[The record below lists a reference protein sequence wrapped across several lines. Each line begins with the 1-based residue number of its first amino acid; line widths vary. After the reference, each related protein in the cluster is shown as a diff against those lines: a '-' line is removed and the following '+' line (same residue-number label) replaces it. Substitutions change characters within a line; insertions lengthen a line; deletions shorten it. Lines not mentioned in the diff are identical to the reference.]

1 MLSFSRLLPNE
12 QDPDPSGYVMQIS
25 PMLVTLAF
33 CVLCSPISLAQDTN
47 LPDAPSD
54 IASMD
59 SRDDAGYPMGMVQER
74 EVVPWGVWNQRC
86 RCWTDKTNPSKTMR
100 EVFNKKFVI
109 VHGILL
115 ASFVYDAEITH
126 AGLAH
131 HKCLESN
138 TQLGLHPS
146 RWQLY
151 SGKGNL
157 FFLGGLIGLDLV
169 SEKFLIPYVPYLLP
183 LAGAA
188 KKFTAGTS
196 WLTGS
201 CW

>member
-1 MLSFSRLLPNE
+1 
-12 QDPDPSGYVMQIS
+12 MQIS

-33 CVLCSPISLAQDTN
+33 CLLYSPISCAQDTT

-54 IASMD
+54 MASSHFRED
-59 SRDDAGYPMGMVQER
+59 GGNPMRVVQER

-86 RCWTDKTNPSKTMR
+86 RCWTDKTNSPKTMR
-100 EVFNKKFVI
+100 EVLNKKFVI
-109 VHGILL
+109 AHGILL

-138 TQLGLHPS
+138 IQLGPHPS

-151 SGKGNL
+151 NGKGNM

-169 SEKFLIPYVPYLLP
+169 SEKFQIPYVPYLLP

-188 KKFTAGTS
+188 KKFSAGTT

>member
-1 MLSFSRLLPNE
+1 
-12 QDPDPSGYVMQIS
+12 MQIS
-25 PMLVTLAF
+25 PTLVTLAF
-33 CVLCSPISLAQDTN
+33 CVLCSPFLFAQDTS

-54 IASMD
+54 MASSH
-59 SRDDAGYPMGMVQER
+59 SREGAGNGIRMVQEP
-74 EVVPWGVWNQRC
+74 EVAPWGVWNQRC
-86 RCWTDKTNPSKTMR
+86 RCWTGKTNSPKTMR
-100 EVFNKKFVI
+100 EVFNKKFVAA
-109 VHGILL
+109 HGILL
-115 ASFVYDAEITH
+115 ASFVFDAEVTH

-138 TQLGLHPS
+138 LQLGPHPS

-169 SEKFLIPYVPYLLP
+169 SEKFQIPYVPYLLP

-196 WLTGS
+196 WLTGT

>member
-1 MLSFSRLLPNE
+1 
-12 QDPDPSGYVMQIS
+12 MQVS
-25 PMLVTLAF
+25 PMLLTV
-33 CVLCSPISLAQDTN
+33 VLCLLPRPISFAQDTS

-54 IASMD
+54 TASSH
-59 SRDDAGYPMGMVQER
+59 SREEAGYPLRIVQER
-74 EVVPWGVWNQRC
+74 EVASQGVWNQRC
-86 RCWTDKTNPSKTMR
+86 RCWTEKTNPHKTMR
-100 EVFNKKFVI
+100 ELLNKKFVI
-109 VHGILL
+109 AHGILL

-138 TQLGLHPS
+138 TQLGPHPS

-151 SGKGNL
+151 SGGGNL

-169 SEKFLIPYVPYLLP
+169 AEKFQLPYVPYVLP
-183 LAGAA
+183 LGGAA

>member
-1 MLSFSRLLPNE
+1 
-12 QDPDPSGYVMQIS
+12 MQIS
-25 PMLVTLAF
+25 PTFVTLVF
-33 CVLCSPISLAQDTN
+33 CALCGPFSLAQDRT
-47 LPDAPSD
+47 LPDAPRDMVNSN
-54 IASMD
+54 
-59 SRDDAGYPMGMVQER
+59 SREGGAGHGMPIVQEP
-74 EVVPWGVWNQRC
+74 EVASWGVWNQGC
-86 RCWTDKTNPSKTMR
+86 RCWTGRRNSRKTMR
-100 EVFNKKFVI
+100 EVFNRKFV
-109 VHGILL
+109 VAHGIFL

-138 TQLGLHPS
+138 MQLGPHPS
-146 RWQLY
+146 RWELY

-169 SEKFLIPYVPYLLP
+169 SEKFQIPYVPYLLP

-196 WLTGS
+196 WLSGS